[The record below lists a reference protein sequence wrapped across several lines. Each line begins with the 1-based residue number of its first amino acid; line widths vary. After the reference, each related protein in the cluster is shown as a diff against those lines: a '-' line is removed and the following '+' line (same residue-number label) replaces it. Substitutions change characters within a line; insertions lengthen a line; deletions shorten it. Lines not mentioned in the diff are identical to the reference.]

1 MRVRTV
7 LYLSVLVGC
16 SRGHLAGQ
24 SAPRALDL
32 VVVPGGE
39 FLQGIDEAALEE
51 LVALCS
57 EHAETPC
64 AREPLLE
71 HHRNETPQRRV
82 HVEAFE
88 IDRVEVSNA
97 AYRACVAAGHCA
109 AIDYA
114 ACTFFRAG
122 EQVIGGELDPSSQ
135 HEQAPVVCVTWEQAV
150 AYCAWAGKRLP
161 SELEWEKA
169 ARGDDGRRF
178 PWGDAW
184 DPKAANWYD
193 DESGSIDGYVT
204 LAPVGSF
211 PSGASPYG
219 ALDMAGNV
227 WEWVADGGSDGQRV
241 VRGGGHAAKP
251 IALRTT
257 KRILRDPH
265 GWENVGFRCARSI

>member
-1 MRVRTV
+1 MRVRTA
-7 LYLSVLVGC
+7 LYLCVLVGC
-16 SRGHLAGQ
+16 SRGHPAGQ
-24 SAPRALDL
+24 SASGVLDL
-32 VVVPGGE
+32 VVVPGGD
-39 FLQGIDEAALEE
+39 FLQGIDEAALEQ

-57 EHAETPC
+57 EHADTPC

-82 HVEAFE
+82 HVETFE
-88 IDRVEVSNA
+88 IDRVEVTNA
-97 AYRACVAAGHCA
+97 AYAACVAAGHCA

-114 ACTFFRAG
+114 TCTFFRAG
-122 EQVIGGELDPSSQ
+122 EQVIGGELDHASQ
-135 HEQAPVVCVTWEQAV
+135 AERAPVVCVTWAQAS
-150 AYCAWAGKRLP
+150 AFCAWAGERLP
-161 SELEWEKA
+161 SEIEWEKA

-193 DESGSIDGYVT
+193 DAGSIDGHAT

-211 PSGASPYG
+211 PNGASPYG

-227 WEWVADGGSDGQRV
+227 WEWVADGGSDSQRV

-251 IALRTT
+251 IALRTS
-257 KRILRDPH
+257 KRILRDAH
-265 GWENVGFRCARSI
+265 GWENVGFRCAR